1 VPALDLDRDILEEAD
16 PVVALVLGRAVAG
29 ELDEIERVVDRQAA
43 RKVGYEGDRRL
54 QRRDQDRL
62 EALVVPCNVGAELS
76 DSRFELVRVEEN
88 LPDSLVENAQ
98 EAFRRPYRCASRSK
112 SRS

>member
-1 VPALDLDRDILEEAD
+1 M
-16 PVVALVLGRAVAG
+16 ALVLGWAVTG
-29 ELDEIERVVDRQAA
+29 ELDEIECVVDRQAA
-43 RKVGYEGDRRL
+43 RKVGDERDRRL

-62 EALVVPCNVGAELS
+62 EALVVPCDVGAELG
-76 DSRFELVRVEEN
+76 DSRPELVRVEED
-88 LPDSLVENAQ
+88 LPDSVVGNAQ